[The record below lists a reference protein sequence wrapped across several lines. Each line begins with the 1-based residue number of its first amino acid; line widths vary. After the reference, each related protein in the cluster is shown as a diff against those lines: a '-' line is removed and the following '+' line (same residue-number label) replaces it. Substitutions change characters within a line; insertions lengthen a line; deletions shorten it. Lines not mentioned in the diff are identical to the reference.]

1 MKKFWKRRAVCRAL
15 AIITAIAATTL
26 IAAPAFAAPADPSG
40 GEQEKNFDPPEQEHA
55 AFAYLYN
62 FENDAVLYE
71 KGDLNLPAYPAS
83 IVKIMS
89 GVVAIEVLGEDRLK
103 TTTITEE
110 MLDKA
115 SGNNIDLQP
124 GEQVTA
130 EQMLYALLVNGA
142 NDAAYV
148 LAYIASGS
156 AENFVERMNDKARE
170 LGMNG
175 TFYTNPTGMHDDS
188 MYTTA
193 ADTVK
198 LAKYAYEIPYFMEIV
213 STPKYVMESANPDNN
228 RNIRNRNCMISKYYR
243 SDYFYDKAIGM
254 NAGFTRQSGYSGV
267 FVARSD
273 DGKLTYLCVIM
284 NAEATAAEN
293 GDNSVLHSYA
303 GAIEL
308 FDWAFENYGYREVL
322 SSKQVLAELPV
333 TLSAT
338 VDYVTLVPSNSLTV
352 YLRKDIDDEKDIKTV
367 INTEESISA
376 PVTKGQVAGSVKVM
390 YEGRELGRSELITT
404 ADVTRSDFLYTVEKI
419 REFTTGGFFIAS
431 AVSAVALTIAYVLV
445 KARVRTRKLRRGT
458 PGGFRKR

>member
-213 STPKYVMESANPDNN
+213 STPKYVM
-228 RNIRNRNCMISKYYR
+228 
-243 SDYFYDKAIGM
+243 
-254 NAGFTRQSGYSGV
+254 
-267 FVARSD
+267 
-273 DGKLTYLCVIM
+273 
-284 NAEATAAEN
+284 
-293 GDNSVLHSYA
+293 
-303 GAIEL
+303 
-308 FDWAFENYGYREVL
+308 
-322 SSKQVLAELPV
+322 
-333 TLSAT
+333 
-338 VDYVTLVPSNSLTV
+338 
-352 YLRKDIDDEKDIKTV
+352 
-367 INTEESISA
+367 
-376 PVTKGQVAGSVKVM
+376 GQ
-390 YEGRELGRSELITT
+390 I
-404 ADVTRSDFLYTVEKI
+404 
-419 REFTTGGFFIAS
+419 
-431 AVSAVALTIAYVLV
+431 
-445 KARVRTRKLRRGT
+445 
-458 PGGFRKR
+458 